1 MDVNSWDYV
10 LFSRRKEKRVVATE
24 IQLVPRRRYLKQQRA
39 ECNLGKTNTMAHQS
53 KHKTWQ
59 MINKDFPSF
68 SFLLRFLHCWN
79 SEKFI
84 GRYKTNQFD
93 KFLWKHFV
101 SAVSRIRRKE
111 TFFSVRRSDSEWAA
125 ARRCRGGLN
134 IWQER
139 GWDLF
144 LLWQDVGQ
152 RAVNTGIN
160 STAILLYWGGD
171 GRQRS
176 RSGPAGGSTAS
187 HININITL
195 SRNTFSSMITA
206 SDRVAALLSHTIQP
220 LPKYSEIE
228 CQNLYIVS
236 PSRARVAWLHTR
248 YTTETLLSLTNQQ
261 RVKTNCY
268 GWPPHSATITC
279 SFELGDRFVARWY
292 FFRTKLYHF
301 VGHH

>member
-152 RAVNTGIN
+152 RAVNTEHGYQQHCN
-160 STAILLYWGGD
+160 TVVLRR
-171 GRQRS
+171 GREAEKQVRTC
-176 RSGPAGGSTAS
+176 G
-187 HININITL
+187 
-195 SRNTFSSMITA
+195 
-206 SDRVAALLSHTIQP
+206 
-220 LPKYSEIE
+220 
-228 CQNLYIVS
+228 
-236 PSRARVAWLHTR
+236 WLH
-248 YTTETLLSLTNQQ
+248 
-261 RVKTNCY
+261 
-268 GWPPHSATITC
+268 
-279 SFELGDRFVARWY
+279 RFPY
-292 FFRTKLYHF
+292 QHKYHIIS
-301 VGHH
+301 